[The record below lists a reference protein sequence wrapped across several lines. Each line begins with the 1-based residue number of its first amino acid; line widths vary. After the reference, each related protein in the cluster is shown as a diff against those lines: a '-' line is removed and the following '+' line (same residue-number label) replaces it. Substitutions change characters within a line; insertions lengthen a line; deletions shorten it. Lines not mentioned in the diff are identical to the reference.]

1 MQTTPILHII
11 PFLSGQA
18 FQPETIEAMG
28 IAYENVCKS
37 LKLVD
42 GSGLTAVR
50 LTARRVL
57 ERADLGGAC
66 GRKWVV
72 SI

>member
-1 MQTTPILHII
+1 MAVASASVVVPIAAVSIVLLGII
-11 PFLSGQA
+11 YLCVHF
-18 FQPETIEAMG
+18 
-28 IAYENVCKS
+28 AYHAI
-37 LKLVD
+37 LIIYA
-42 GSGLTAVR
+42 TAVR
-50 LTARRVL
+50 LTARLVL

>member
-1 MQTTPILHII
+1 MPKHLAEGDEAKPDAPT
-11 PFLSGQA
+11 GDQA
-18 FQPETIEAMG
+18 RTVAASRHRLIS
-28 IAYENVCKS
+28 Y
-37 LKLVD
+37 D
-42 GSGLTAVR
+42 TAVR